1 MCASRERIKRV
12 VEPIK
17 RLAEISDEEVIVLYI
32 AIGNFKDNFQVAVSK
47 RKELS
52 DVLAE
57 I

>member
-1 MCASRERIKRV
+1 MRFKGANQKGSGAD
-12 VEPIK
+12 K